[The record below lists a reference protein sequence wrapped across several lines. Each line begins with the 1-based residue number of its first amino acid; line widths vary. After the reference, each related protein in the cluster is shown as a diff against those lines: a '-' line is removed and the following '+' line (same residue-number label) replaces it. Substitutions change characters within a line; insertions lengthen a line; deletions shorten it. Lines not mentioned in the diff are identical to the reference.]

1 MASRLFLFASAVAA
15 LTTPQTV
22 NQNSN
27 METTAMKNFKFFGIN
42 ESGPEFGEKVFP
54 GVKNKEVGS
63 AYVIIKTPL

>member
-15 LTTPQTV
+15 LATPHTV
-22 NQNSN
+22 NQNYDV
-27 METTAMKNFKFFGIN
+27 ETTATKNFKFFGIN

-63 AYVIIKTPL
+63 VYATVKTSL